1 MNQLIRMTEYIKIFE
16 DYLKKELKYIK
27 PENLYNPVKYLLE
40 SGGKRLRPIIA
51 LNVSELL
58 GGKISDTLPAAA
70 ALEIFH
76 NFTLA
81 HDDIMDNSMLRRG
94 KKTINSKWDNNTGIL
109 SGDVML
115 IISYEVLNQYQDS
128 KYIHLSKKLT
138 EISRLVCE
146 GQQADM
152 DFASKNDITENEYF
166 EMIKNKTAVLI
177 GCSFMFGGIVA
188 EANDLNTNLLYEIG
202 LNLGIA
208 FQLEDDLLDCFG
220 DQEKF
225 GKKIGGDI
233 IEKKKTLL
241 YLFTNLK
248 LESEKKLEFENI
260 FNSNE
265 ITESEKINS
274 IKLFYEPS
282 GALKY
287 VKNKVKVYFD
297 KADQLINKLELDND
311 TKRKLNQFSKTLLNR
326 EI

>member
-1 MNQLIRMTEYIKIFE
+1 MIMTEYIKFFE
-16 DYLKKELKYIK
+16 DYLKKELKYNK
-27 PENLYNPVKYLLE
+27 PESLYDPVKYILE
-40 SGGKRLRPIIA
+40 SGGKRLRPLITLYI
-51 LNVSELL
+51 SELFN
-58 GGKISDTLPAAA
+58 GKRTVALPAAA

-81 HDDIMDNSMLRRG
+81 HDDIMDNSSIRRG
-94 KKTINSKWDNNTGIL
+94 KKTINAKWDDNTGIL

-115 IISYEVLNQYQDS
+115 IISYEILNQYEDS
-128 KYIHLSKKLT
+128 KYILFSKKLT

-152 DFASKNDITENEYF
+152 DFSSKNDITENEYF

-177 GCSFMFGGIVA
+177 ACSFMFGGIAA
-188 EANDLNTNLLYEIG
+188 ETNTSNTDLLYKIG

-208 FQLEDDLLDCFG
+208 FQLEDDLLDSFG

-225 GKKIGGDI
+225 GKRIGGDI
-233 IEKKKTLL
+233 LEKKKTLL
-241 YLFTNLK
+241 YLFTYSK

-265 ITESEKINS
+265 IEESQKINS
-274 IKLFYEPS
+274 IKSFYETS
-282 GALKY
+282 GASEYL
-287 VKNKVKVYFD
+287 KNKVRAYFNE
-297 KADQLINKLELDND
+297 AEILIDKLELDND
-311 TKRKLNQFSKTLLNR
+311 TKKKLNLFCKTLLNR

>member
-1 MNQLIRMTEYIKIFE
+1 MIMTEYNKFFE
-16 DYLKKELKYIK
+16 DYLKKVLKYNK
-27 PENLYNPVKYLLE
+27 PESLYDPVKYILE
-40 SGGKRLRPIIA
+40 SGGKRLRPLITLYI
-51 LNVSELL
+51 SELFN
-58 GGKISDTLPAAA
+58 GKRTVALPAAA

-81 HDDIMDNSMLRRG
+81 HDDIMDNSSIRRG
-94 KKTINSKWDNNTGIL
+94 KKTINAKWDDNTGIL

-115 IISYEVLNQYQDS
+115 IISYEILNKYEDS
-128 KYIHLSKKLT
+128 KYLLFSKKLT

-152 DFASKNDITENEYF
+152 DFASKNDITENQYF
-166 EMIKNKTAVLI
+166 EMIKNKTAALI
-177 GCSFMFGGIVA
+177 GCSFMFGGIAA
-188 EANDLNTNLLYEIG
+188 ETNTSNTDLLYKIG

-233 IEKKKTLL
+233 LQKKKTLL
-241 YLFTNLK
+241 YLFTYSK

-265 ITESEKINS
+265 VEESRKINS
-274 IKLFYEPS
+274 IKSFYETS
-282 GALKY
+282 GALEY
-287 VKNKVKVYFD
+287 LKNKVRVYFNE
-297 KADQLINKLELDND
+297 AEMLIDKLELDKDN
-311 TKRKLNQFSKTLLNR
+311 KKKLNLFCKTILNR

>member
-1 MNQLIRMTEYIKIFE
+1 MTEYIKIFE

-51 LNVSELL
+51 LHVSDLL
-58 GGKISDTLPAAA
+58 GGKISETLPAAA

-81 HDDIMDNSMLRRG
+81 HDDIMDNSILRRG

-138 EISRLVCE
+138 EIARLVCE

-152 DFASKNDITENEYF
+152 DFASKNDSTENEYF
-166 EMIKNKTAVLI
+166 EMIKNKTEVLI

-241 YLFTNLK
+241 YLFTNSK

-265 ITESEKINS
+265 IEDSKKINS
-274 IKLFYEPS
+274 IKSFYETS
-282 GALKY
+282 GALEY
-287 VKNKVKVYFD
+287 LKNKVRVYFNE
-297 KADQLINKLELDND
+297 AEMLIDKLELDKN
-311 TKRKLNQFSKTLLNR
+311 TKKKLNLFCKTLLNR

>member
-1 MNQLIRMTEYIKIFE
+1 MTEYVKIF
-16 DYLKKELKYIK
+16 DIYLKKELKFNK
-27 PENLYNPVKYLLE
+27 PENLYIPVKYLLE
-40 SGGKRLRPIIA
+40 SGGKRLRPIIT
-51 LNVSELL
+51 LHVSELL
-58 GGKISDTLPAAA
+58 GGKISNTLPAAA

-115 IISYEVLNQYQDS
+115 IISYEFLNQYQDS

-138 EISRLVCE
+138 SISRLVCE

-152 DFASKNDITENEYF
+152 DFASKNEITENEYF

-188 EANDLNTNLLYEIG
+188 EANDLNINLLYKIG

-220 DQEKF
+220 NQEKF

-241 YLFTNLK
+241 YLFTNSK

-265 ITESEKINS
+265 IEDSKKINS
-274 IKLFYEPS
+274 IKSFYETS

-287 VKNKVKVYFD
+287 VKSKVKVYFD
-297 KADQLINKLELDND
+297 KAEQLINELELDNN
-311 TKRKLNQFSKTLLNR
+311 TRRKLNQFSKTLLNR

>member
-1 MNQLIRMTEYIKIFE
+1 MTEYIKSFE
-16 DYLKKELKYIK
+16 DYLKKELKYNK
-27 PENLYNPVKYLLE
+27 PQSLYDPVKYILE
-40 SGGKRLRPIIA
+40 SGGKRLRPLITLYI
-51 LNVSELL
+51 SELFN
-58 GGKISDTLPAAA
+58 GKKTVALPAAA

-81 HDDIMDNSMLRRG
+81 HDDIMDNSSMRRG
-94 KKTINSKWDNNTGIL
+94 KKTINAKWDDNTGIL

-115 IISYEVLNQYQDS
+115 IISYEILNQYEDS
-128 KYIHLSKKLT
+128 KYILFSKKLT

-152 DFASKNDITENEYF
+152 DFSSKNDITENEYF

-177 GCSFMFGGIVA
+177 ACSFMFGGIAA
-188 EANDLNTNLLYEIG
+188 ETNTLNTDLLYKIG

-208 FQLEDDLLDCFG
+208 FQLEDDLLDSFG

-225 GKKIGGDI
+225 GKRIGGDI
-233 IEKKKTLL
+233 LEKKKTLL
-241 YLFTNLK
+241 YLFTHSK

-265 ITESEKINS
+265 IEESQKINS
-274 IKLFYEPS
+274 IKLLYETS
-282 GALKY
+282 GALEY
-287 VKNKVKVYFD
+287 LKNKVKVYFNE
-297 KADQLINKLELDND
+297 AEMLIDKLEIDND
-311 TKRKLNQFSKTLLNR
+311 TKKKLNLFCKTLLNR

>member
-1 MNQLIRMTEYIKIFE
+1 MTEYIKIFE
-16 DYLKKELKYIK
+16 HYLKKELKYIK

-274 IKLFYEPS
+274 IKLFYETS

>member
-241 YLFTNLK
+241 YIFTNLK

-265 ITESEKINS
+265 IAESEKINS
-274 IKLFYEPS
+274 IKLFYETS

>member
-241 YLFTNLK
+241 YLFTNSK

-260 FNSNE
+260 FNSNKIE
-265 ITESEKINS
+265 DSKKINS
-274 IKLFYEPS
+274 IKSFYETS
-282 GALKY
+282 GALEY
-287 VKNKVKVYFD
+287 LKNKVRVYFNEA
-297 KADQLINKLELDND
+297 KMLIDKLELDND
-311 TKRKLNQFSKTLLNR
+311 TKKKLNLFCETLLNR

>member
-1 MNQLIRMTEYIKIFE
+1 MTEYIKIFE
-16 DYLKKELKYIK
+16 HYLKKELKYIK

-241 YLFTNLK
+241 YLFTNSN
-248 LESEKKLEFENI
+248 LEPKKKLEFENI

-274 IKLFYEPS
+274 IKLFYETS

>member
-16 DYLKKELKYIK
+16 DYLKKELKYTK

-128 KYIHLSKKLT
+128 KYVHLSKKLT

-241 YLFTNLK
+241 YLFTKSK
-248 LESEKKLEFENI
+248 LESEKKLEFENV

-265 ITESEKINS
+265 IAESEKINS
-274 IKLFYEPS
+274 IKLFYETS

>member
-1 MNQLIRMTEYIKIFE
+1 MTEYIKIFE
-16 DYLKKELKYIK
+16 HYLKKELKYIK

-241 YLFTNLK
+241 YLFTNSN
-248 LESEKKLEFENI
+248 LEPKKKLEFENI

-265 ITESEKINS
+265 IAESEKINS
-274 IKLFYEPS
+274 IKLFYETS

-311 TKRKLNQFSKTLLNR
+311 SKIKLNQFSKTLLNR

>member
-16 DYLKKELKYIK
+16 DYLKKELKYTK

-241 YLFTNLK
+241 YLFTNSK

-274 IKLFYEPS
+274 IKLFYETS

>member
-1 MNQLIRMTEYIKIFE
+1 MIMTEYIKIFE

-51 LNVSELL
+51 LHVSELL

-177 GCSFMFGGIVA
+177 GCSFMFGAIVA

-241 YLFTNLK
+241 YLFTNSN
-248 LESEKKLEFENI
+248 LEPKKKLEFENI

-265 ITESEKINS
+265 IAESEKINS
-274 IKLFYEPS
+274 IKLFYETS

-297 KADQLINKLELDND
+297 KADQLINKLKLDND
-311 TKRKLNQFSKTLLNR
+311 IKRKLNQFSKTLLNR

>member
-1 MNQLIRMTEYIKIFE
+1 
-16 DYLKKELKYIK
+16 
-27 PENLYNPVKYLLE
+27 
-40 SGGKRLRPIIA
+40 
-51 LNVSELL
+51 
-58 GGKISDTLPAAA
+58 
-70 ALEIFH
+70 
-76 NFTLA
+76 
-81 HDDIMDNSMLRRG
+81 
-94 KKTINSKWDNNTGIL
+94 
-109 SGDVML
+109 
-115 IISYEVLNQYQDS
+115 
-128 KYIHLSKKLT
+128 
-138 EISRLVCE
+138 
-146 GQQADM
+146 M

-241 YLFTNLK
+241 YLFTNSNLELK
-248 LESEKKLEFENI
+248 KKLEFENI

-265 ITESEKINS
+265 IAESEKINS
-274 IKLFYEPS
+274 IKLFYETS

>member
-1 MNQLIRMTEYIKIFE
+1 MTEYIKIFE
-16 DYLKKELKYIK
+16 NYLKKELKYTK

-241 YLFTNLK
+241 YIFTNLK

-274 IKLFYEPS
+274 IKLFYETS

>member
-1 MNQLIRMTEYIKIFE
+1 MIMTEYIKFFE
-16 DYLKKELKYIK
+16 DYLKKELKYNK
-27 PENLYNPVKYLLE
+27 PKSLYDPVKYILK
-40 SGGKRLRPIIA
+40 SGGKRLRPLITLYI
-51 LNVSELL
+51 SELFN
-58 GGKISDTLPAAA
+58 GKRKVALPAAA

-81 HDDIMDNSMLRRG
+81 HDDIMDNSSIRRG
-94 KKTINSKWDNNTGIL
+94 KKTINAKWDDNTGIL

-115 IISYEVLNQYQDS
+115 IISYEILNQYEDS
-128 KYIHLSKKLT
+128 KYVLFSKKLT

-177 GCSFMFGGIVA
+177 ACSFMFGGIAA
-188 EANDLNTNLLYEIG
+188 ETNTSNTDLLYKIG

-208 FQLEDDLLDCFG
+208 FQLEDDLLDSFG

-225 GKKIGGDI
+225 GKRIGGDI
-233 IEKKKTLL
+233 LEKKKTLL
-241 YLFTNLK
+241 YLFTYSK

-265 ITESEKINS
+265 IEESQKINS
-274 IKLFYEPS
+274 IKSFYETS
-282 GALKY
+282 GALEY
-287 VKNKVKVYFD
+287 LKNKIRVYFNE
-297 KADQLINKLELDND
+297 AEMLIDKLELDND
-311 TKRKLNQFSKTLLNR
+311 TKKKLNLFCKTLLNR

>member
-1 MNQLIRMTEYIKIFE
+1 MTEYIKIFE

-188 EANDLNTNLLYEIG
+188 EPNDLNTNLLYEIG

-265 ITESEKINS
+265 IAESEKINS
-274 IKLFYEPS
+274 IKLFYETS

>member
-1 MNQLIRMTEYIKIFE
+1 MTEYIKIFE
-16 DYLKKELKYIK
+16 HYLKKELKYIK

-241 YLFTNLK
+241 YLFTNSN
-248 LESEKKLEFENI
+248 LEPKKKLEFENI

-265 ITESEKINS
+265 IAESEKINS
-274 IKLFYEPS
+274 IKLFYETS

>member
-1 MNQLIRMTEYIKIFE
+1 MIMTEYVKIFE
-16 DYLKKELKYIK
+16 IYLKKELKFNK
-27 PENLYNPVKYLLE
+27 PENLYIPVKYLLE

-51 LNVSELL
+51 LHVSELL
-58 GGKISDTLPAAA
+58 GGKISNTLPAAA
-70 ALEIFH
+70 TLEIFH

-115 IISYEVLNQYQDS
+115 IISYEFLNQYQDS

-152 DFASKNDITENEYF
+152 DFASKKDITENEYF

-188 EANDLNTNLLYEIG
+188 EATDLNTNLLYKIG

-241 YLFTNLK
+241 YLFTNSK

-265 ITESEKINS
+265 IEDSKKINS
-274 IKLFYEPS
+274 IKSFYETS

-287 VKNKVKVYFD
+287 VKSKVKVYFD
-297 KADQLINKLELDND
+297 KAEQLINELELDND
-311 TKRKLNQFSKTLLNR
+311 TRRKLNQFSKTLLNR

>member
-1 MNQLIRMTEYIKIFE
+1 MIMIEYIKFFE
-16 DYLKKELKYIK
+16 DYLKKEIKYNK
-27 PENLYNPVKYLLE
+27 PENLYKPVKYLLE

-51 LNVSELL
+51 LHVSELL
-58 GGKISDTLPAAA
+58 GGNISDTLPAAA

-115 IISYEVLNQYQDS
+115 IISFEILNQYQES

-188 EANDLNTNLLYEIG
+188 EANDLNTDLLYKIG

-233 IEKKKTLL
+233 VEKKKTLL
-241 YLFTNLK
+241 YLFTNSK
-248 LESEKKLEFENI
+248 LETEKKLEFENI

-265 ITESEKINS
+265 IEESKKIYT
-274 IKLFYEPS
+274 IKSFYETS
-282 GALKY
+282 GALEY
-287 VKNKVKVYFD
+287 LKNKVRFYFNE
-297 KADQLINKLELDND
+297 AEMLIDKLELDNE
-311 TKRKLNQFSKTLLNR
+311 TKKKLNLFCKTLLNR

>member
-1 MNQLIRMTEYIKIFE
+1 MIMAEYIKIFE
-16 DYLKKELKYIK
+16 DYLKKELKYNK
-27 PENLYNPVKYLLE
+27 PENLYKPVKYLLE

-51 LNVSELL
+51 LHVSELL

-70 ALEIFH
+70 ALEFFH

-109 SGDVML
+109 AGDVML
-115 IISYEVLNQYQDS
+115 IISYEILNQYQDS

-152 DFASKNDITENEYF
+152 DFASKNDITENEYY

-188 EANDLNTNLLYEIG
+188 EANDLNTDLLYKIG
-202 LNLGIA
+202 LNLGMA

-241 YLFTNLK
+241 YLFTNSK
-248 LESEKKLEFENI
+248 LNSEKKLEFENI
-260 FNSNE
+260 FKSSE
-265 ITESEKINS
+265 IAKSEKINS
-274 IKLFYEPS
+274 IKSFYETS
-282 GALKY
+282 GALEY
-287 VKNKVKVYFD
+287 LKNKVRVYFNEVEM
-297 KADQLINKLELDND
+297 LIDKLELNDD
-311 TKRKLNQFSKTLLNR
+311 TKKKLNLFCETLLNR

>member
-1 MNQLIRMTEYIKIFE
+1 MTEYNKFFE
-16 DYLKKELKYIK
+16 DYLKKVLKYNK
-27 PENLYNPVKYLLE
+27 PESLYDPVKYILE
-40 SGGKRLRPIIA
+40 SGGKRLRPLITLYI
-51 LNVSELL
+51 SELFN
-58 GGKISDTLPAAA
+58 GKKTVALPAAA

-81 HDDIMDNSMLRRG
+81 HDDIMDNSSIRRG
-94 KKTINSKWDNNTGIL
+94 KKTINAKWDDNTGIL

-115 IISYEVLNQYQDS
+115 ILSYEILNQYEDS
-128 KYIHLSKKLT
+128 KYVLFSKKLT

-177 GCSFMFGGIVA
+177 ACSFMFGGIAA
-188 EANDLNTNLLYEIG
+188 ETNTSNTDLLYKIG

-220 DQEKF
+220 DEEKF

-233 IEKKKTLL
+233 LEKKKTLL
-241 YLFTNLK
+241 YLFTYSK

-265 ITESEKINS
+265 IEESQKINS
-274 IKLFYEPS
+274 IKSFYETS
-282 GALKY
+282 GALEY
-287 VKNKVKVYFD
+287 LKNKVRVYFNE
-297 KADQLINKLELDND
+297 AEILIDKLELDND
-311 TKRKLNQFSKTLLNR
+311 TKKKLNLFCKTLLNR

>member
-115 IISYEVLNQYQDS
+115 IISYEVLKQYQDS

-138 EISRLVCE
+138 EIARLVCE

-188 EANDLNTNLLYEIG
+188 EANDLNTDLLYKIG

-241 YLFTNLK
+241 YLFTNSK
-248 LESEKKLEFENI
+248 LESENKLEFENI
-260 FNSNE
+260 FSSNE
-265 ITESEKINS
+265 IEDSKKINS
-274 IKLFYEPS
+274 IKSFYQTS
-282 GALKY
+282 GALEY
-287 VKNKVKVYFD
+287 LKNKVRVYFNE
-297 KADQLINKLELDND
+297 AEMLIDKLELDKN
-311 TKRKLNQFSKTLLNR
+311 TKKKLNLFCKTLLNR

>member
-1 MNQLIRMTEYIKIFE
+1 MTEYIKIFE

-265 ITESEKINS
+265 IDESEKINS
-274 IKLFYEPS
+274 IKLFYETS

>member
-1 MNQLIRMTEYIKIFE
+1 MTEYIKFFE
-16 DYLKKELKYIK
+16 GYLKKELKYNK
-27 PENLYNPVKYLLE
+27 PESLYDPVKYILE
-40 SGGKRLRPIIA
+40 SGGKRLRPLITLYI
-51 LNVSELL
+51 SELFN
-58 GGKISDTLPAAA
+58 GKKTVALPAAA

-81 HDDIMDNSMLRRG
+81 HDDIMDNSSIRRG
-94 KKTINSKWDNNTGIL
+94 KKTINAKWDDNTGIL

-115 IISYEVLNQYQDS
+115 IISYEILNQYEDS
-128 KYIHLSKKLT
+128 KYILFSKKLT

-152 DFASKNDITENEYF
+152 DFSSKNDITENEYF

-177 GCSFMFGGIVA
+177 ACSFMFGGIAA
-188 EANDLNTNLLYEIG
+188 ETNTSNTDLLYKIG

-208 FQLEDDLLDCFG
+208 FQLEDDLLDSFG

-225 GKKIGGDI
+225 GKRIGGDI
-233 IEKKKTLL
+233 LERKKTLL
-241 YLFTNLK
+241 YLFTHSK

-265 ITESEKINS
+265 IEESQKINS
-274 IKLFYEPS
+274 IKSFYETS
-282 GALKY
+282 GALEY
-287 VKNKVKVYFD
+287 LKNKVRVYFNE
-297 KADQLINKLELDND
+297 AEILIDKLELDND
-311 TKRKLNQFSKTLLNR
+311 TKKKLNLFCKTLLNR

>member
-1 MNQLIRMTEYIKIFE
+1 MIMTEYIKIFE

-58 GGKISDTLPAAA
+58 GGKIFDTLPAAA

-241 YLFTNLK
+241 YIFTNLK

-265 ITESEKINS
+265 IAESEKINS
-274 IKLFYEPS
+274 IKLFYETS

>member
-1 MNQLIRMTEYIKIFE
+1 MTEYIKIFE
-16 DYLKKELKYIK
+16 DYLKKELKYTK

-220 DQEKF
+220 VQEKF

-265 ITESEKINS
+265 IAESEKINS
-274 IKLFYEPS
+274 IKLFYETS

-311 TKRKLNQFSKTLLNR
+311 TKIKLNQFSKTLLNR

>member
-1 MNQLIRMTEYIKIFE
+1 MIMTEYIKIFE
-16 DYLKKELKYIK
+16 DYLKKELKYNK
-27 PENLYNPVKYLLE
+27 PKNLYKPVKYLLE

-51 LNVSELL
+51 LYVSELL
-58 GGKISDTLPAAA
+58 GGKISDSLPAAA

-188 EANDLNTNLLYEIG
+188 EANVLNTDLLYKIG
-202 LNLGIA
+202 LNLGVA

-241 YLFTNLK
+241 YLFTNSK
-248 LESEKKLEFENI
+248 LESEKKLEFEKI

-265 ITESEKINS
+265 IEESKKINS
-274 IKLFYEPS
+274 IKSFYETS
-282 GALKY
+282 GALEY
-287 VKNKVKVYFD
+287 LKNKVRVYFNEVEM
-297 KADQLINKLELDND
+297 LIDKLELNDD
-311 TKRKLNQFSKTLLNR
+311 TKKKLNLFCETLLNR